1 MAGQMPEPG
10 SAPGELLNSYSK
22 AADKTEFDI
31 TTAERSNP
39 FAALYNGIK
48 LYLHKDACCSCGEA
62 SVPNVVFS
70 WETGTK
76 SGVPFI
82 AIGIIDGAGYTTDQI
97 VNVGY
102 LVQDQSGNEV
112 WTGFVFDPDNTIATV
127 LDTTNLVA
135 SDEWTITFSVSG
147 VKTDLGCTPKLV
159 YSVTIEAVSGD
170 SGSTEYFLNRNA
182 TPWDAKITDLDISAA
197 VADVNA
203 FTFKIT
209 AITAIPA
216 GTVIPLLAY
225 GIPNTNTIKYTSI
238 SGVGVTISGASVVV
252 GTALAAGATRTVTGE
267 FENPIPV
274 TGTATIKIIDPTE
287 SNNTTSDTYA

>member
-1 MAGQMPEPG
+1 MGNPIPG
-10 SAPGELLNSYSK
+10 ALWNSYSK

-48 LYLHKDACCSCGEA
+48 LYLHKDACCSCGET
-62 SVPNVVFS
+62 SVPNVAFN
-70 WETGTK
+70 WTRGTE
-76 SGVPFI
+76 SEVPYI
-82 AIGIIDGAGYTTDQI
+82 AIGIVGGAGYTTDQI

-112 WTGFVFDPDNTIATV
+112 WTGFAFDPHDTLPHY
-127 LDTTNLVA
+127 LDTTNLVTT
-135 SDEWTITFSVSG
+135 DDWTITFSVSG

-159 YSVTIEAVSGD
+159 YSVTIEAASAD
-170 SGSTEYFLNRNA
+170 SGGTEYFLLNRNA
-182 TPWDAKITDLDISAA
+182 TPWDATISDLDISPSGGSGLN
-197 VADVNA
+197 D

-216 GTVIPLLAY
+216 GAVIPLVAA
-225 GIPNTNTIKYTSI
+225 GQPSTISYSSI
-238 SGVGVTISGASVVV
+238 SGAGVTISGDSLVV
-252 GTALAAGATRTVTGE
+252 GTALAAGDARTITGKFANATPVSGTV
-267 FENPIPV
+267 
-274 TGTATIKIIDPTE
+274 TIKIIDSVE

>member
-1 MAGQMPEPG
+1 MAVGD
-10 SAPGELLNSYSK
+10 LLNSYSK

-62 SVPNVVFS
+62 SVPNVVFR

-112 WTGFVFDPDNTIATV
+112 WTGFAFDPNDTLPHY
-127 LDTTNLVA
+127 LDTTNLVTT
-135 SDEWTITFSVSG
+135 DDWTITFSVSG

-170 SGSTEYFLNRNA
+170 SGSTEYFLNQNA
-182 TPWDAKITDLDISAA
+182 TPWDATIDSLTVAA
-197 VADVNA
+197 SEEDANA
-203 FTFKIT
+203 FTFEIT

-216 GTVIPLLAY
+216 GAVIPLVAAGQPSTIAY
-225 GIPNTNTIKYTSI
+225 DSI
-238 SGVGVTISGASVVV
+238 SGVGVTISGASLVV
-252 GTALAAGATRTVTGE
+252 GTALAAGAARTITGK
-267 FENPIPV
+267 FANATPV
-274 TGTATIKIIDPTE
+274 SGTVTIKIIDSVE

>member
-1 MAGQMPEPG
+1 MAVGD
-10 SAPGELLNSYSK
+10 LLNSYSK

-39 FAALYNGIK
+39 FAALYNGVK
-48 LYLHKDACCSCGEA
+48 LYLHKDACCSCGET
-62 SVPNVVFS
+62 SVPNVAFS
-70 WETGTK
+70 WTRGTE
-76 SGVPFI
+76 SGVPYI
-82 AIGIIDGAGYTTDQI
+82 AIGIVGGADYTTDQI

-159 YSVTIEAVSGD
+159 YSVTIEAASAKSG
-170 SGSTEYFLNRNA
+170 GTEYFLLNRNA
-182 TPWDAKITDLDISAA
+182 TPWDATIAGLDILKSDAG
-197 VADVNA
+197 VNA
-203 FTFKIT
+203 FTFNLT
-209 AITAIPA
+209 AVTAIPA

-225 GIPNTNTIKYTSI
+225 GIPNTITYGSI
-238 SGVGVTISGASVVV
+238 SGVGVTISGASLVV
-252 GTALAAGATRTVTGE
+252 GTALAAGDARTVTGE
-267 FENPIPV
+267 FENLTPV

>member
-1 MAGQMPEPG
+1 MGDPIPG
-10 SAPGELLNSYSK
+10 ALWNSYSK

-48 LYLHKDACCSCGEA
+48 LYLHKDACCSCGET
-62 SVPNVVFS
+62 SVPNVAFN

-82 AIGIIDGAGYTTDQI
+82 AIGIVGGAGYTTDQI

-112 WTGFVFDPDNTIATV
+112 WTGFAFDPHDTLPHY
-127 LDTTNLVA
+127 LDTTNLVTT
-135 SDEWTITFSVSG
+135 DDWTITFSVSG

-170 SGSTEYFLNRNA
+170 SGSTEYFLNQNA
-182 TPWDAKITDLDISAA
+182 THWDAKITDLNISPASEG
-197 VADVNA
+197 VNA
-203 FTFKIT
+203 LRFEVIAVT
-209 AITAIPA
+209 AVPA
-216 GTVIPLLAY
+216 GAVIPLVAA
-225 GIPNTNTIKYTSI
+225 GQPSTINYWSV
-238 SGVGVTISGASVVV
+238 SGAGVTISDKSLVV
-252 GTALAAGATRTVTGE
+252 GTALAAGDTRTITGSIV
-267 FENPIPV
+267 NATPV
-274 TGTATIKIIDPTE
+274 AGTLTIKIIDSVE

>member
-1 MAGQMPEPG
+1 MGDPIPG
-10 SAPGELLNSYSK
+10 ALWNSYSK

-39 FAALYNGIK
+39 FAALYNGVK
-48 LYLHKDACCSCGEA
+48 LYLHKDACCSCGET

-70 WETGTK
+70 WSRGSQE
-76 SGVPFI
+76 GVPFI
-82 AIGIIDGAGYTTDQI
+82 AISMVDGDQYTTDQI

-112 WTGFVFDPDNTIATV
+112 WTGFTHDPNDTLRHY
-127 LDTTNLVA
+127 LDTSNLVDA
-135 SDEWTITFSVSG
+135 DDWTITFSVSG

-182 TPWDAKITDLDISAA
+182 TPWDAVIDTLNISPSGAG
-197 VADVNA
+197 VNA
-203 FTFKIT
+203 FTFNIK
-209 AITAIPA
+209 AVTAIPA
-216 GTVIPLLAY
+216 GAVIPLIAF
-225 GIPNTNTIKYTSI
+225 GMPSTITYASI
-238 SGVGVTISGASVVV
+238 SGVEITIVGDSLVV
-252 GTALAAGATRTVTGE
+252 GTAVAAGYAQIVTGSIV
-267 FENPIPV
+267 NATPV
-274 TGTATIKIIDPTE
+274 AGTLTIKILDSVE

>member
-1 MAGQMPEPG
+1 MGDPIPG
-10 SAPGELLNSYSK
+10 ALWNSYSK

-48 LYLHKDACCSCGEA
+48 LYLHKDACCSCGET
-62 SVPNVVFS
+62 SVPNVAFN

-82 AIGIIDGAGYTTDQI
+82 AIGIVGGAGYTTDQI

-112 WTGFVFDPDNTIATV
+112 WTGFAFDPHDTLPHY
-127 LDTTNLVA
+127 LDTTNLVTT
-135 SDEWTITFSVSG
+135 DDWTITFSVSG

-170 SGSTEYFLNRNA
+170 SGSTEYFLNQNA
-182 TPWDAKITDLDISAA
+182 THWDAKITDLNISPASEG
-197 VADVNA
+197 VNA
-203 FTFKIT
+203 LTFEVIAVT
-209 AITAIPA
+209 AVPA
-216 GTVIPLLAY
+216 GAVIPLVAA
-225 GIPNTNTIKYTSI
+225 GQPSTINYWSV
-238 SGVGVTISGASVVV
+238 SGAGVTISDKSLVV
-252 GTALAAGATRTVTGE
+252 GTALAAGDTRTITGSIV
-267 FENPIPV
+267 NATPV
-274 TGTATIKIIDPTE
+274 AGTLTIKIIDSVE

>member
-1 MAGQMPEPG
+1 MAGPKPG
-10 SAPGELLNSYSK
+10 ALWNSYSK

-31 TTAERSNP
+31 TTADRSNP

-48 LYLHKDACCSCGEA
+48 LYLHKDACCSCGET
-62 SVPNVVFS
+62 SVPNVAFN
-70 WETGTK
+70 WTRGTE
-76 SGVPFI
+76 SEVPYI
-82 AIGIIDGAGYTTDQI
+82 AIGIVGGADYTTDQI

-112 WTGFVFDPDNTIATV
+112 WTGFAFDPNDTLPHY
-127 LDTTNLVA
+127 LDTTNLVTT
-135 SDEWTITFSVSG
+135 DDWTITFSVSG

-170 SGSTEYFLNRNA
+170 SGSTEYFLNQNA
-182 TPWDAKITDLDISAA
+182 TPWDATIDSLTVAA
-197 VADVNA
+197 SLEAANA

-216 GTVIPLLAY
+216 GAVIPLVAAGQPSTIAY
-225 GIPNTNTIKYTSI
+225 DSI
-238 SGVGVTISGASVVV
+238 SGVGVTISGASLVV
-252 GTALAAGATRTVTGE
+252 GTALAAGAARTITGK
-267 FENPIPV
+267 FANATPV
-274 TGTATIKIIDPTE
+274 SGTVTIKIIDSVE

>member
-1 MAGQMPEPG
+1 MGDPIPG
-10 SAPGELLNSYSK
+10 ALWNSYSK

-48 LYLHKDACCSCGEA
+48 LYLHKDACCSCGET
-62 SVPNVVFS
+62 SVPNVAFN
-70 WETGTK
+70 WTRGTE
-76 SGVPFI
+76 SEVPYI
-82 AIGIIDGAGYTTDQI
+82 AIGIVGGAGYTTDQI

-112 WTGFVFDPDNTIATV
+112 WTGFAFDPNDTLPHY
-127 LDTTNLVA
+127 LDTTNLVTT
-135 SDEWTITFSVSG
+135 DDWTITFSVSG

-182 TPWDAKITDLDISAA
+182 TPWDAIIADLDISAA
-197 VADVNA
+197 GAGVNA

-209 AITAIPA
+209 AATAIPA

-225 GIPNTNTIKYTSI
+225 GIPNTITYDSI
-238 SGVGVTISGASVVV
+238 SGVGVTISGASLVV
-252 GTALAAGATRTVTGE
+252 GTALAAGAARTVTGE
-267 FENPIPV
+267 FENLTPV

>member
-1 MAGQMPEPG
+1 MAG
-10 SAPGELLNSYSK
+10 AKPGELLNSYSK

-31 TTAERSNP
+31 TTADRSNP

-48 LYLHKDACCSCGEA
+48 LYLHKDACCSCGET
-62 SVPNVVFS
+62 SVPNVAFN
-70 WETGTK
+70 WETGTE

-82 AIGIIDGAGYTTDQI
+82 AIGIVGGAGYTTDQI

-112 WTGFVFDPDNTIATV
+112 WTGFTHDPNDTIPHY
-127 LDTTNLVA
+127 LDTSNLVDA
-135 SDEWTITFSVSG
+135 DDWTITFSVSG

-182 TPWDAKITDLDISAA
+182 TPWDATIDSLTVAA
-197 VADVNA
+197 PAEGGNA

-216 GTVIPLLAY
+216 GAVIPLVAA
-225 GIPNTNTIKYTSI
+225 GQPSTITYSSI
-238 SGVGVTISGASVVV
+238 SGAGVTISGDSLVV
-252 GTALAAGATRTVTGE
+252 GTALAAGDARTITGSIINAT
-267 FENPIPV
+267 PV
-274 TGTATIKIIDPTE
+274 SGTLTIKIIDSVE
-287 SNNTTSDTYA
+287 INNTTSDTYA

>member
-1 MAGQMPEPG
+1 MAEP
-10 SAPGELLNSYSK
+10 AKLHNNYSK

-48 LYLHKDACCSCGEA
+48 LYLHKDACCSCGET
-62 SVPNVVFS
+62 SVPNVAFN
-70 WETGTK
+70 WTRGTE
-76 SGVPFI
+76 SEVPYI
-82 AIGIIDGAGYTTDQI
+82 AIGIVGGAGYTTDQI

-112 WTGFVFDPDNTIATV
+112 WTGFVFDPHDTLPHY
-127 LDTTNLVA
+127 LDTTNLVTT
-135 SDEWTITFSVSG
+135 DDWTITFSVSG

-170 SGSTEYFLNRNA
+170 SGSTEYILVNRNA
-182 TPWDAKITDLDISAA
+182 TPWDATIADLDISAA
-197 VADVNA
+197 GEGWNA

-216 GTVIPLLAY
+216 GAVIPLVAA
-225 GIPNTNTIKYTSI
+225 GQPSTITYSSI
-238 SGVGVTISGASVVV
+238 SGAGVTISGDSLVV
-252 GTALAAGATRTVTGE
+252 GTALAAGDARTITGKFANATPVSGTV
-267 FENPIPV
+267 
-274 TGTATIKIIDPTE
+274 TIKIIDSVE

>member
-1 MAGQMPEPG
+1 MGNPIPG
-10 SAPGELLNSYSK
+10 ALWNSYSK

-48 LYLHKDACCSCGEA
+48 LYLHKDACCSCGET
-62 SVPNVVFS
+62 SVPNVAFS
-70 WETGTK
+70 WTRGSQE
-76 SGVPFI
+76 GVPFI
-82 AIGIIDGAGYTTDQI
+82 AISIVDGAGYTTDQI

-112 WTGFVFDPDNTIATV
+112 WTGFAFDPHDTLPHY
-127 LDTTNLVA
+127 LDTTNLVTT
-135 SDEWTITFSVSG
+135 DDWTITFSVSG

-159 YSVTIEAVSGD
+159 YSVTIEAASAD
-170 SGSTEYFLNRNA
+170 SGGTEYFLLNRNA
-182 TPWDAKITDLDISAA
+182 TPWDATISDLDISPSGGSGLN
-197 VADVNA
+197 D

-216 GTVIPLLAY
+216 GAVIPLVAA
-225 GIPNTNTIKYTSI
+225 GQPSTISYSSI
-238 SGVGVTISGASVVV
+238 SGAGVTISGDSLVV
-252 GTALAAGATRTVTGE
+252 GTALAAGDARTITGKFANATPVSGTV
-267 FENPIPV
+267 
-274 TGTATIKIIDPTE
+274 TIKIIDSVE

>member
-1 MAGQMPEPG
+1 MGDPIPG
-10 SAPGELLNSYSK
+10 ALWNSYSK

-112 WTGFVFDPDNTIATV
+112 WTGFVFDPHDTLPHY
-127 LDTTNLVA
+127 LDTTNLVTT
-135 SDEWTITFSVSG
+135 DDWTITFSVSG

-159 YSVTIEAVSGD
+159 YSVTIEAASAD
-170 SGSTEYFLNRNA
+170 SGGTEYFLLNRNA
-182 TPWDAKITDLDISAA
+182 TPWDATIYGLDISPSGGSGLN
-197 VADVNA
+197 D
-203 FTFKIT
+203 FTFNIT

-216 GTVIPLLAY
+216 GAVIPLVAA
-225 GIPNTNTIKYTSI
+225 GQPSTISYSSI
-238 SGVGVTISGASVVV
+238 SGAGVTISGDSLVV
-252 GTALAAGATRTVTGE
+252 GTALAAGDARTITGKFSNVT
-267 FENPIPV
+267 PV
-274 TGTATIKIIDPTE
+274 SGTVTIKIIDSVE

>member
-1 MAGQMPEPG
+1 MGDPITGA
-10 SAPGELLNSYSK
+10 LWNSYSK

-39 FAALYNGIK
+39 FAALYNGVK

-62 SVPNVVFS
+62 SVPNAAFS
-70 WETGTK
+70 WSRWSQE
-76 SGVPFI
+76 GVPFI
-82 AIGIIDGAGYTTDQI
+82 AIGIVGGAGYTTDQI

-112 WTGFVFDPDNTIATV
+112 WTGFTFDPDDTLPHY
-127 LDTTNLVA
+127 LDTTNLV
-135 SDEWTITFSVSG
+135 DTDDWTITFSVSG

-159 YSVTIEAVSGD
+159 YSIIIETAATAG
-170 SGSTEYFLNRNA
+170 GSTEGLLLNRNA
-182 TPWDAKITDLDISAA
+182 TPWDALIDGLDISAA
-197 VADVNA
+197 GAGVNA

-216 GTVIPLLAY
+216 GAVIPLIAF
-225 GIPNTNTIKYTSI
+225 GMPSTITYASI
-238 SGVGVTISGASVVV
+238 SGVEITIVGDSLVV
-252 GTALAAGATRTVTGE
+252 GTAVAAGYAQIVTGSIV
-267 FENPIPV
+267 NATPV
-274 TGTATIKIIDPTE
+274 AGTLTIKILDSVE

>member
-1 MAGQMPEPG
+1 MAGP
-10 SAPGELLNSYSK
+10 APGDLLNSYSK

-31 TTAERSNP
+31 TTADHSNP
-39 FAALYNGIK
+39 FAALYNGVK
-48 LYLHKDACCSCGEA
+48 LYLHKDACCSCGET
-62 SVPNVVFS
+62 SVPNVAFN
-70 WETGTK
+70 WETGTE

-82 AIGIIDGAGYTTDQI
+82 AIGIVDGSGYTTDQI

-159 YSVTIEAVSGD
+159 YSVTIEAASAD
-170 SGSTEYFLNRNA
+170 SGSTEYFLLNRNA
-182 TPWDAKITDLDISAA
+182 TPWDAIIADLDISAA
-197 VADVNA
+197 VGDGND

-216 GTVIPLLAY
+216 GAVIPLVAA
-225 GIPNTNTIKYTSI
+225 GQPSTITYSSI
-238 SGVGVTISGASVVV
+238 SGAGVTISGDSLVV
-252 GTALAAGATRTVTGE
+252 GTALAAGDARTITGKFANATPVSGTV
-267 FENPIPV
+267 
-274 TGTATIKIIDPTE
+274 TIKIIDSVE

>member
-1 MAGQMPEPG
+1 MAGP
-10 SAPGELLNSYSK
+10 APGELLNSYSK

-48 LYLHKDACCSCGEA
+48 LYLHKDACCSCGET
-62 SVPNVVFS
+62 SVPNVAFS
-70 WETGTK
+70 WSRGSQE
-76 SGVPFI
+76 GVPFI
-82 AIGIIDGAGYTTDQI
+82 AINMVDGDQYTTDQI

-112 WTGFVFDPDNTIATV
+112 WTGFTHDPNDTLRHY
-127 LDTTNLVA
+127 LDTSNLVDA
-135 SDEWTITFSVSG
+135 DDWTITFSVSG

-182 TPWDAKITDLDISAA
+182 TPWDALIDSLNISAA
-197 VADVNA
+197 GAGVNA
-203 FTFKIT
+203 FTFKIK

-216 GTVIPLLAY
+216 GAVIPLVAA
-225 GIPNTNTIKYTSI
+225 GQPSTITYSSI
-238 SGVGVTISGASVVV
+238 SGAGVTISGDSLVV
-252 GTALAAGATRTVTGE
+252 GTALAAGDTRTITGSIV
-267 FENPIPV
+267 NATPV
-274 TGTATIKIIDPTE
+274 AGTLTIKIIDSVE

>member
-1 MAGQMPEPG
+1 MAGP
-10 SAPGELLNSYSK
+10 APGALWNSYSK

-62 SVPNVVFS
+62 SVPNVVFR

-82 AIGIIDGAGYTTDQI
+82 AIGIIDEAGYTTDQI

-112 WTGFVFDPDNTIATV
+112 WTGFAFDPNDTLPHY
-127 LDTTNLVA
+127 LDTTNLVTT
-135 SDEWTITFSVSG
+135 DDWTITFSVSG

-170 SGSTEYFLNRNA
+170 SGSTEYFLNQNA
-182 TPWDAKITDLDISAA
+182 TPWDATIDSLTVAA
-197 VADVNA
+197 SLEAANA

-216 GTVIPLLAY
+216 GAVIPLVAA
-225 GIPNTNTIKYTSI
+225 GQPSTITYSSI
-238 SGVGVTISGASVVV
+238 SGAGVTISGDSLVV
-252 GTALAAGATRTVTGE
+252 GTALAAGDARTITGKFANATPVSGTV
-267 FENPIPV
+267 
-274 TGTATIKIIDPTE
+274 TIKIIDSVE

>member
-1 MAGQMPEPG
+1 MAVGD
-10 SAPGELLNSYSK
+10 LLNSYSK

-39 FAALYNGIK
+39 FAALYNGVK
-48 LYLHKDACCSCGEA
+48 LYLHKDACCSCGET
-62 SVPNVVFS
+62 SVPNVAFS
-70 WETGTK
+70 WTRGTE
-76 SGVPFI
+76 SGVPYI
-82 AIGIIDGAGYTTDQI
+82 AIGIVGGADYTTDQI

-159 YSVTIEAVSGD
+159 YSVTIEAASAKSG
-170 SGSTEYFLNRNA
+170 GTEYFLLNRNA
-182 TPWDAKITDLDISAA
+182 TPWDATIAGLDILKSDAG
-197 VADVNA
+197 VNA
-203 FTFKIT
+203 FTFNLT
-209 AITAIPA
+209 AVTAIPA

-225 GIPNTNTIKYTSI
+225 GTPKTIEYTSI
-238 SGVGVTISGASVVV
+238 SGAGVTISGASLVV
-252 GTALAAGATRTVTGE
+252 GTALAAGDARTVTGE
-267 FENPIPV
+267 FENLTPV